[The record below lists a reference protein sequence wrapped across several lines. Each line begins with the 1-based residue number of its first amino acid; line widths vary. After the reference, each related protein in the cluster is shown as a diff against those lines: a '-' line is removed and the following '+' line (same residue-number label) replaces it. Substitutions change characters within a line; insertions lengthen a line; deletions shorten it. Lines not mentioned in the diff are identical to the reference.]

1 MNGSP
6 GTTAGFGR
14 REGKNKRN
22 NIVVRTMWM
31 LFYSRHEFRLGVRVR
46 NLSISILYFD
56 SPSSVFPRLVRMCF
70 FLAHVFLPPPPNLPP
85 PPPGVS
91 LSWEGGCCPLFSC
104 ASSSSLFLAGRRRLE
119 VGANTRA
126 LIRGESKLQTKLFL
140 MRQIFIIG

>member
-1 MNGSP
+1 MNGSR

-31 LFYSRHEFRLGVRVR
+31 LFYSRHEFRLGVGVR
-46 NLSISILYFD
+46 NLSISTLNFD

-85 PPPGVS
+85 PPPGVLIMGGGL
-91 LSWEGGCCPLFSC
+91 LSTLLFRFLLLPFSRRQKEARGGRKQ
-104 ASSSSLFLAGRRRLE
+104 AGT
-119 VGANTRA
+119 NTRRVKA
-126 LIRGESKLQTKLFL
+126 PN
-140 MRQIFIIG
+140 